1 MKDFSDTQPTNLYEA
16 AIGTKNQ
23 TYYLD
28 KFETFDEKGGGLH
41 PSWNWAAFFFTGFW
55 ALYRKLY
62 GWFLGWICIF
72 GFLGVMNRIA
82 SKSPSGAFWLT
93 VGNLVVVMG
102 FAAYANSLYHLKV
115 KARIAGAQ
123 KSGPDAS
130 RVRRR
135 LSSVAG
141 VHLSVPIGLG
151 VLFGLGILA
160 AVVLPVYQ
168 DYISKSEKR
177 PEISKIPQKT
187 NTHEEAQDL
196 PPASKPVNEASS
208 TTHTSLL
215 SDKEV
220 LKKNGIGGNQ
230 SLTDVA
236 AWGDEQL
243 SARFLNSEKFSKA
256 HSFVLMWQRQIM
268 QKSPMTIERSLFL
281 GYSIVINHWDEHKLL
296 CRPDTS
302 KNGGVEIIS
311 DQFTKV
317 HPECLSFRD

>member
-1 MKDFSDTQPTNLYEA
+1 MKDFSDTQPTNLYET
-16 AIGTKNQ
+16 AIGKKNQ

-28 KFETFDEKGGGLH
+28 KFETFDEKGAGLH

-72 GFLGVMNRIA
+72 GFLGVMNRVA
-82 SKSPSGAFWLT
+82 SKAPSGAFWLA
-93 VGNLVVVMG
+93 VGNLIVVTG
-102 FAAYANSLYHLKV
+102 FAAYANSLYHSRV
-115 KARIAGAQ
+115 KARIAAAQ
-123 KSGPDAS
+123 KSGADAS

-141 VHLSVPIGLG
+141 VHLWVPIGLG

-160 AVVLPVYQ
+160 AVVLPAYQ
-168 DYISKSEKR
+168 DYMTKLEKR
-177 PEISKIPQKT
+177 PEISQTPQKT
-187 NTHEEAQDL
+187 STFEEAQGL
-196 PPASKPVNEASS
+196 PSASRQVNEAPSS
-208 TTHTSLL
+208 THTSLL
-215 SDKEV
+215 SDREV
-220 LKKNGIGGNQ
+220 LRKNVIGGNQ

-268 QKSPMTIERSLFL
+268 QKSPLTSERSLFL
-281 GYSIVINHWDEHKLL
+281 GYSIVINYWDEHKLL

-317 HPECLSFRD
+317 NPECLNF